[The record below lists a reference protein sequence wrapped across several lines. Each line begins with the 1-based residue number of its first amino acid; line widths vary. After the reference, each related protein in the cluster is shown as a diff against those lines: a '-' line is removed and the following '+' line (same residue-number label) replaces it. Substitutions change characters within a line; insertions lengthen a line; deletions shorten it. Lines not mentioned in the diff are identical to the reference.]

1 MLRILFVTGSLV
13 HGGAERHSITL
24 MNRLAERGHECHAV
38 YVKNDPAQRER
49 IELRGNGSL
58 HCLEARGYYDRAAI
72 ADFAAHL
79 ARVRPSV
86 IVAANAHALM
96 YASLARRQAGLA
108 VPLLATFHSTK
119 LLGVKEHVKM
129 LAERFFFRAADCLV
143 FVCEAQ
149 RRYWRRRLLSARRNE
164 VIHNGV
170 DVDRFAA
177 ADCRTVALALRRR
190 HGIDAD
196 DYVIGMVAVLRPEKN
211 PLQLVAAVAALRQL
225 DLPARALFVGD
236 GPLRAAIEQRAAALG
251 IAAFVTVTGFQD
263 DVRPYIAAC
272 DTVAVCSTT
281 EAFSL
286 AAIEA
291 MAMSRPVVHA
301 DVGGAAE
308 MIDVGHNGFLFP
320 VGDTGTLVY
329 KLALL
334 AERACARRMGQ
345 NARSVVE
352 RQFSETAMLD
362 RYERTL
368 QSLCEP
374 RSLPRNVPPR
384 LARVLAGRQLRS
396 SVEE

>member
-38 YVKNDPAQRER
+38 YVRNDPAQRAR
-49 IELRGNGSL
+49 IELRGDGSL
-58 HCLEARGYYDRAAI
+58 HCLEARSYYDRVAI
-72 ADFAAHL
+72 DDFAAHL
-79 ARVRPSV
+79 ARVRPGI
-86 IVAANAHALM
+86 IVAANAHALL
-96 YASLARRQAGLA
+96 YASLARRQAGLR
-108 VPLLATFHSTK
+108 VPLLVTFHSTR
-119 LLGVKEHVKM
+119 LLGLKEHLKM
-129 LAERFFFRAADCLV
+129 LGERFFFRAADCLV

-149 RRYWRRRLLSARRNE
+149 RRYWHRRLLSARRNE

-170 DVDRFAA
+170 DIERFAA
-177 ADCRTVALALRRR
+177 ADCRCVALALRHR
-190 HGIDAD
+190 HGIDAG

-211 PLQLVAAVAALRQL
+211 PLQLVNAVAALRQL
-225 DLPARALFVGD
+225 GLPARALFVGD
-236 GPLRAAIEQRAAALG
+236 GPLRAAIERRAAALD
-251 IAAFVTVTGFQD
+251 IADSVVVTGLQD

-272 DTVAVCSTT
+272 DVIALCSTT

-308 MIDVGHNGFLFP
+308 MIEPGHNGFLFP
-320 VGDTGTLVY
+320 VGDTGTLIY

-352 RQFSETAMLD
+352 RQFSEAAMLD

-374 RSLPRNVPPR
+374 RSHPRNVPPR
-384 LARVLAGRQLRS
+384 LARVLAGRQVRS